1 VLFFYY
7 AQVPHSLTEC
17 RRIVSSLLQGGEME
31 RLAAKTAFECAIGA
45 NGRVWVKSGTVPKTI
60 ELAKEIR
67 GRP

>member
-1 VLFFYY
+1 
-7 AQVPHSLTEC
+7 
-17 RRIVSSLLQGGEME
+17 ME

-60 ELAKEIR
+60 ELANEIR